1 MARDVPSTRTFPRY
15 LTVAWALL
23 LLLGAFFL
31 FAALSDLAADAR
43 TGLPADHMG
52 AFRSIAGL
60 TWDAAKRS
68 SPGITQYV
76 TLLEYAYA
84 VHELVFGI
92 LFLVIVA
99 IPFRRVDTE
108 DCLCDTLYRSL

>member
-1 MARDVPSTRTFPRY
+1 MDLLHRKDRIMATDVPSTRTPPGYRM
-15 LTVAWALL
+15 VAWVLL

-43 TGLPADHMG
+43 AGLPSDHTG
-52 AFRSIAGL
+52 TFRSVAGI

-68 SPGITQYV
+68 APGITRYV

-84 VHELVFGI
+84 VHEMVFGI
-92 LFLVIVA
+92 LF
-99 IPFRRVDTE
+99 
-108 DCLCDTLYRSL
+108 